1 MEREREREDFQQEIQ
16 RLEEQLRQAARPRS
30 PGLRDSHVSEPTHSP
45 LPAQPGGAV
54 LHDAC
59 KLYH

>member
-30 PGLRDSHVSEPTHSP
+30 PGLRNSHVSEPT
-45 LPAQPGGAV
+45 LAPAGPAWGSCS
-54 LHDAC
+54 LRC
-59 KLYH
+59 L